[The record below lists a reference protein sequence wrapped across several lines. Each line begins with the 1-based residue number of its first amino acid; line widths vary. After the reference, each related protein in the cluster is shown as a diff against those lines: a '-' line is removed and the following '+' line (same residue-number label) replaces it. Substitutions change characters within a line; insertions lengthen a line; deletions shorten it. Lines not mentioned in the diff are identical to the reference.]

1 MLEDTSFKKK
11 KKKKEGR
18 GLMWTILKILTEFVT
33 ILLLFY
39 LWFLSPEDV
48 ESKLSNKRLKLHPVC
63 WKVKS

>member
-1 MLEDTSFKKK
+1 
-11 KKKKEGR
+11 
-18 GLMWTILKILTEFVT
+18 MWTILKILTEFVT

-39 LWFLSPEDV
+39 LWLLSPEDV